1 MLTYSKLKVPHI
13 QEMNCLKTN
22 KTELT
27 MQSHKS
33 TQLSI
38 KLRLHREADILNQK
52 GVIAPPFLSAFFFLF
67 FNLVAHLLKR
77 CANDGQ

>member
-27 MQSHKS
+27 MQSQKKKKS

-52 GVIAPPFLSAFFFLF
+52 GVFAPHFCLLFFLIWS
-67 FNLVAHLLKR
+67 HT
-77 CANDGQ
+77 C

>member
-1 MLTYSKLKVPHI
+1 MLTYCKLKVPHI

-27 MQSHKS
+27 MQSQKS

-38 KLRLHREADILNQK
+38 KRRLHREADILNQK
-52 GVIAPPFLSAFFFLF
+52 GVFAPHFRLFFFFLQIWS
-67 FNLVAHLLKR
+67 HT
-77 CANDGQ
+77 C

>member
-27 MQSHKS
+27 MQSQKKKKALNCQQS
-33 TQLSI
+33 VVYI
-38 KLRLHREADILNQK
+38 EKLTY
-52 GVIAPPFLSAFFFLF
+52 
-67 FNLVAHLLKR
+67 
-77 CANDGQ
+77 

>member
-13 QEMNCLKTN
+13 QEMTCLKTN

-27 MQSHKS
+27 MQSQKKS

-38 KLRLHREADILNQK
+38 KRRLHREADILNQK
-52 GVIAPPFLSAFFFLF
+52 GVFAPHFCLLFFF

>member
-27 MQSHKS
+27 MQSQKKKS

-52 GVIAPPFLSAFFFLF
+52 GVFAPHFCLLFFFLIWS
-67 FNLVAHLLKR
+67 HT
-77 CANDGQ
+77 C